1 MFIGREKELEF
12 LNERYNSKKAE
23 LIVLYGRRRVGK
35 TETLKQFC
43 KDKKHIFYSCKECTD
58 TEQMQL
64 FSQIILQ
71 TGIPASKY
79 INSFESWEQ
88 LFKSILEFEGKEK
101 KLLIIDEFAYMVKGN
116 KQIPSILQN
125 LWDNLLKDENVM
137 IILCGSSMSFI
148 EKEILG
154 EKNPLYGRAT
164 GIYKMVQMDFYD
176 AIKFFP
182 KFSIEDK
189 IYAYAI
195 LGGIPHYLKEFDDSK
210 SIEKNIK
217 QNILTKGCILYN
229 EVEFLLHQ
237 ELRETALYNTIIQAI
252 AMGNTKLNDIYLKTN
267 IEKTKISVYLTNL
280 IELGIIEREFSVDES
295 VKESANVQRGLYKIT
310 DNFFKFW
317 YAYLFP
323 NVSYLELGDV
333 DGVYKSDIKESINHF
348 ASETFEKICIQYLQ
362 KKNIQNK
369 LEFRFKKI
377 GRWWNNNQEIDLIA
391 YDNKNL
397 ILGECKFK
405 NSKFTFEDFSKLK
418 EKYNSDKNIIYYLFS
433 KSGFD
438 KKLTDLK
445 DKNVKL
451 IDLKE
456 IVLLNHLRIK

>member
-101 KLLIIDEFAYMVKGN
+101 KLLIIDEFPYMVKGN

-182 KFSIEDK
+182 NFSIEDK

-451 IDLKE
+451 LDLKE